1 MKFRLAM
8 FVFLLA
14 AALSGCGKPVPPE
27 KADYVGEW
35 QRPEMYLSITQGG
48 SVKYKRTQGATTT
61 AVEGPIKE
69 FEGDN
74 FKVGVGPMITTF
86 VVSVRPHQDAE
97 GDWRMTVDGLELT
110 KTQ

>member
-1 MKFRLAM
+1 MNVRLAM

-48 SVKYKRTQGATTT
+48 SVKYKRTQTGSTTS
-61 AVEGPIKE
+61 VEGPIKA

-74 FKVGVGPMITTF
+74 FKVGVGPMVTTF
-86 VVSVRPHQDAE
+86 VVSVRPHQTAD
-97 GDWRMTVDGLELT
+97 GDWKMTVDGLELT
-110 KTQ
+110 RTQ